1 MMDDAKTH
9 GSDRLDFEIAM
20 IGLAGV
26 PRSMVQEIDI
36 AENDMVVPHLQTQS

>member
-1 MMDDAKTH
+1 
-9 GSDRLDFEIAM
+9 M

-36 AENDMVVPHLQTQS
+36 AENDKVVPILQTQSYTQGPEKGPEHQV